1 MLCKSSSAFRCPL
14 SLHLKKKKEILKK
27 TTFLM
32 LHEISCLLPLLTFW
46 LFLLHMQQSPGG
58 HILIG
63 VYLLETLLHFLSGF
77 KVVTRL
83 SSANDFPIFTHSS
96 VSRLLPL
103 PFSSSPTKGQTSRCL
118 RTHSQALRA
127 HKRIEYTHISF
138 SPNLVR
144 SCPVALFCG
153 APSAFCDSL
162 LALS

>member
-1 MLCKSSSAFRCPL
+1 
-14 SLHLKKKKEILKK
+14 
-27 TTFLM
+27 
-32 LHEISCLLPLLTFW
+32 
-46 LFLLHMQQSPGG
+46 MQQSPGG

-77 KVVTRL
+77 KEVAQL

-118 RTHSQALRA
+118 RTHSQALSA
-127 HKRIEYTHISF
+127 HKRIECAHISF

-144 SCPVALFCG
+144 SCPAALFCG